1 MSKVVLVLVGMVTPI
16 LVGLVPPAIAQD
28 TAPVVPAPSVIPTP
42 EATPT
47 PERSPQPEAA
57 PPPADLPILPPITS
71 NEDLYKL
78 RNGFPARPLDETEML
93 RLEIT
98 LSRRQAALYRGN
110 TLLKTYPIAVGK
122 PGWETPTGT
131 FKVENKIKDPSWV
144 SPSSKDLVIPGGD
157 PENPLGR
164 FWIGFWTNGKSWIGF
179 HGTPSPQSVGRA
191 ASHGCIR
198 MHHHD
203 VEDLFQQVA
212 IGTPVKVL
220 P

>member
-1 MSKVVLVLVGMVTPI
+1 MSKVGLVLVGMVTPI
-16 LVGLVPPAIAQD
+16 LVGLVLPAIAQD
-28 TAPVVPAPSVIPTP
+28 TSPVVPAPPVVPTP
-42 EATPT
+42 EATIT
-47 PERSPQPEAA
+47 PERSPQSDAA
-57 PPPADLPILPPITS
+57 PPASNLPILPPITS

-78 RNGFPARPLDETEML
+78 RNGFPARLPDETEML

-98 LSRRQAALYRGN
+98 LSRRQVALYRGN

-131 FKVENKIKDPSWV
+131 FKVENKIKDPSWMN
-144 SPSSKDLVIPGGD
+144 PSSHDMVIPGGD

-179 HGTPSPQSVGRA
+179 HGTPKPQSVGRA

-198 MHHHD
+198 MHHQD
-203 VEDLFQQVA
+203 IEDLFQQVA